1 MADLSLSFLRPLKMM
16 RLAFTSYTRS
26 DMAID
31 VYDKEVFGGATFAD
45 LAARD
50 GPLLNINATDIG
62 IGAVF
67 TFIQPSFNVLCSDL
81 SKLRVSQAVTAS
93 SAVPGIFAPLLLR
106 NHAGSCGFPEPEWI
120 RHALDHPGESR
131 RKHHA
136 ARLAVSYLD
145 SEVRPYVFLLDGGV
159 ADNIGA
165 RRIIADVTLEGGN
178 RELGGSDDSEIP
190 EYVIFILVNAQAG
203 GRHEWDTKQ
212 SLPALGSVMNS
223 ISGTGIYRYN
233 FETIELL
240 RRRADEWETHAAKRG
255 LSLDTFVAEV
265 AFENLSDASERKFFN
280 EISTTWN
287 LDDETVDRLIEAGG
301 RLLRDS
307 PDFKQFMETVK

>member
-1 MADLSLSFLRPLKMM
+1 
-16 RLAFTSYTRS
+16 
-26 DMAID
+26 MAID

-45 LAARD
+45 LAARE

-120 RHALDHPGESR
+120 RHALDHPVESR

-165 RRIIADVTLEGGN
+165 RRIIADVTLEGGT
-178 RELGGSDDSEIP
+178 RALSGSDDSELP
-190 EYVIFILVNAQAG
+190 EYMIFIIVNAQAG

-212 SLPALGSVMNS
+212 SLPSLGM
-223 ISGTGIYRYN
+223 G
-233 FETIELL
+233 
-240 RRRADEWETHAAKRG
+240 
-255 LSLDTFVAEV
+255 
-265 AFENLSDASERKFFN
+265 
-280 EISTTWN
+280 
-287 LDDETVDRLIEAGG
+287 
-301 RLLRDS
+301 
-307 PDFKQFMETVK
+307 